1 MEVIF
6 LEYGSTI
13 REIIVPDR
21 NGKSKCFLRFDNLN
35 DYVEKAHISDVLQA
49 GMLTA

>member
-1 MEVIF
+1 MVLKINEFRLINKKGMEVSI

-21 NGKSKCFLRFDNLN
+21 NGKSKCILG
-35 DYVEKAHISDVLQA
+35 I
-49 GMLTA
+49 

>member
-1 MEVIF
+1 M
-6 LEYGSTI
+6 EYGSTI

-21 NGKSKCFLRFDNLN
+21 NGKKVNVSLGFDNLN